1 MAVLR
6 VIPAG
11 DLALT
16 LDRTQLAIIEGVQ
29 AVRQKLACRFRMF
42 LGEWF
47 LDQRQGVPY
56 YRDVLVKNPNL
67 GVIRSVFRK
76 VILTTPGILGITK
89 FALTFD
95 KPNRLLLFDFIAQA
109 TDGPIVVTPDDR
121 DFIVSV
127 TS

>member
-1 MAVLR
+1 MAVFR

-16 LDRTQLAIIEGVQ
+16 PDETQLQIIEGVA
-29 AVRQKLACRFRMF
+29 AVRQKLASRFRMF

-56 YRDVLVKNPNL
+56 YRDILVKSPNL

-76 VILTTPGILGITK
+76 VILTTPGVLGITT
-89 FALTFD
+89 FTLALD
-95 KPNRLLLFDFIAQA
+95 RVSRILSFDFVCQ
-109 TDGPIVVTPDDR
+109 
-121 DFIVSV
+121 
-127 TS
+127 

>member
-1 MAVLR
+1 MAVFR

-16 LDRTQLAIIEGVQ
+16 PDETQLQIIEGVA
-29 AVRQKLACRFRMF
+29 AVRQKLASRFRMF

-56 YRDVLVKNPNL
+56 YRDILIKNPNL

-76 VILTTPGILGITK
+76 VILTTPGVLGITA
-89 FALTFD
+89 FTLALD
-95 KPNRLLLFDFIAQA
+95 RLNRILSFDFICQA
-109 TDGPIVVTPDDR
+109 TDGPIIVSSDDR
-121 DFIVSV
+121 DFIVNVGS
-127 TS
+127 